1 MKKFFRYAAAIMIL
15 VAAFACQRENIPASS
30 QDEVEVTFAINT
42 ESAIAT
48 KAAPAGTGIGYADT
62 YEKELLFYVYKDG
75 VLLDQLQPEIEDF
88 QGADDLD
95 AKVSVRLVKGQDYE
109 FVFWAQAEGQSHYA
123 LTAQYPPYVTVNYD
137 ALAANDESRDAFYAV
152 AKLHIEADMGIENI
166 TLTRPFAQI
175 NVGTTQDDID
185 AAKAAGVVI
194 DNTSVTLSN
203 AATRFDL
210 FSGVASE
217 GKEFTFKAA
226 ALPQQKLNVYNKA
239 DYPTAHEYS
248 YLSMNYILV
257 ADAVTG
263 EKDQLDAYKI
273 TFLQGTREI
282 NTISIPNVPVR
293 RNWRTNII
301 GENILTDYASF
312 EITIDPDFY
321 GEYNGGIE
329 GNPFDELPYDQP
341 TVEPEPEY
349 IYLKPNS
356 NWTQANARFAV
367 YAFQDGKPE
376 KWIDMV
382 AASDS
387 DGIYEFDKAD
397 IEGYTNI
404 IFCRMNPGNANNN
417 WDNKW
422 NQTSD
427 LKVPT
432 DGTNL
437 YTVKEG
443 TWDNGGG
450 TWSTK

>member
-1 MKKFFRYAAAIMIL
+1 MKKFFRYAAAL
-15 VAAFACQRENIPASS
+15 FVFTAAFACQREALTDENLAE
-30 QDEVEVTFAINT
+30 EVEVTFAINT

-88 QGADDLD
+88 QGVDDLD

-109 FVFWAQAEGQSHYA
+109 FVFWAQAEGQSHYD
-123 LTAQYPPYVTVNYD
+123 LIAQYPPYVTVNYD

-152 AKLHIEADMGIENI
+152 ANLHVEADMGIENI

-203 AATRFDL
+203 AATRLDL
-210 FSGVASE
+210 FSGAASE

-239 DYPTAHEYS
+239 DYPAPHEYC

-321 GEYNGGIE
+321 GEYDYSYPDGGVV
-329 GNPFDELPYDQP
+329 ELPYDQNQP
-341 TVEPEPEY
+341 VDNNL
-349 IYLKPNS
+349 YLKPNS

-367 YAFQDGKPE
+367 YAFEDGKPE

-382 AASDS
+382 DSDS
-387 DGIYEFDKAD
+387 DGIYELDKAD

-404 IFCRMNPGNANNN
+404 IFCRMNPSTTANNWN
-417 WDNKW
+417 NKW
-422 NQTSD
+422 NQTAD
-427 LKVPT
+427 LTVPA

-437 YTVKEG
+437 YTVKDG

>member
-1 MKKFFRYAAAIMIL
+1 MKKFFRYAAAL
-15 VAAFACQRENIPASS
+15 FVFTAAFACQREALTDENLAE
-30 QDEVEVTFAINT
+30 EVEVTFAINT

-88 QGADDLD
+88 QGVDDLD

-123 LTAQYPPYVTVNYD
+123 LTAQYPPYVTVSYD

-152 AKLHIEADMGIENI
+152 ANLHVEADMGIENI

-203 AATRFDL
+203 AATRLDL
-210 FSGVASE
+210 FSGAASE

-321 GEYNGGIE
+321 GEYDYSYPDGGV
-329 GNPFDELPYDQP
+329 DEFPYDGSGQP
-341 TVEPEPEY
+341 VDNNL
-349 IYLKPNS
+349 YLQPND

-367 YAFQDGKPE
+367 YFFDDNGKDGWAPMADTDK
-376 KWIDMV
+376 
-382 AASDS
+382 
-387 DGIYEFDKAD
+387 DGIYEVDKS
-397 IEGYTNI
+397 EVLYTKI
-404 IFCRMNPGNANNN
+404 IFCRMNPSTTANNWN
-417 WDNKW
+417 NKW
-422 NQTSD
+422 NQTAD
-427 LKVPT
+427 LKVPA

-437 YTVKEG
+437 YTVKDG

>member
-1 MKKFFRYAAAIMIL
+1 MKKFFRFATAIMIL
-15 VAAFACQRENIPASS
+15 VAAFACQRESIPASS

-95 AKVSVRLVKGQDYE
+95 AKVTVRLVKGQDYE
-109 FVFWAQAEGQSHYA
+109 FVFWAQAEGKSHYT

-152 AKLHIEADMGIENI
+152 AKLHIEADMGIEKI

-203 AATRFDL
+203 VATKLDL

-321 GEYNGGIE
+321 GEYDYSYPDGGVV
-329 GNPFDELPYDQP
+329 ELPYDQNQP
-341 TVEPEPEY
+341 VDNNL
-349 IYLKPNS
+349 YLKPNS

-376 KWIDMV
+376 KWVNMLD
-382 AASDS
+382 SDS
-387 DGIYEFDKAD
+387 DGIYEMDKAA

-404 IFCRMNPGNANNN
+404 IFCRMNPGATANN
-417 WDNKW
+417 WSNKW
-422 NQTSD
+422 NQTAD

-450 TWSTK
+450 TWSVFE

>member
-1 MKKFFRYAAAIMIL
+1 MKKFFRYAAAL
-15 VAAFACQRENIPASS
+15 FVFTAAFACQREALTDENLAE
-30 QDEVEVTFAINT
+30 EVEVTFAINT

-88 QGADDLD
+88 QGVDDLD

-123 LTAQYPPYVTVNYD
+123 LTAQYPPYVTVSYD

-152 AKLHIEADMGIENI
+152 ANLHVEADMGIENI

-203 AATRFDL
+203 AATRLDL
-210 FSGVASE
+210 FSGAASE

-321 GEYNGGIE
+321 GEYDYSYPDGGV
-329 GNPFDELPYDQP
+329 DEFPYDGSGQP
-341 TVEPEPEY
+341 VDNNL
-349 IYLKPNS
+349 YLQPND

-367 YAFQDGKPE
+367 YFFDGNGRDGWAPMADTDK
-376 KWIDMV
+376 
-382 AASDS
+382 
-387 DGIYEFDKAD
+387 DGIYEVDKS
-397 IEGYTNI
+397 EVLYTKI
-404 IFCRMNPGNANNN
+404 IFCRMNPSTTANNWN
-417 WDNKW
+417 NKW
-422 NQTSD
+422 NQTAD
-427 LKVPT
+427 LTVPT

-443 TWDNGGG
+443 TWDKGGG

>member
-1 MKKFFRYAAAIMIL
+1 MKKFFRYAAAL
-15 VAAFACQRENIPASS
+15 LTLTAAFACQRENLATSG
-30 QDEVEVTFAINT
+30 QEEVEVTFSIST

-75 VLLDQLQPEIEDF
+75 VLLDQLQPEVEDF

-109 FVFWAQAEGQSHYA
+109 FVFWAQAEGQGHYSLNA
-123 LTAQYPPYVTVNYD
+123 AYPPVVTVNYD

-152 AKLHIEADMGIENI
+152 TKLHIEAGMGIEKV
-166 TLTRPFAQI
+166 TLSRPFAQI

-185 AAKAAGVVI
+185 AAQAAGVVI

-203 AATRFDL
+203 AATKLDL

-301 GENILTDYASF
+301 GENVLTDYAAF

-329 GNPFDELPYDQP
+329 GDPFDELPYDQP
-341 TVEPEPEY
+341 AEEPEPEY

-367 YAFQDGKPE
+367 YTWNDGGE
-376 KWIDMV
+376 IWVDMTDV
-382 AASDS
+382 DG
-387 DGIYEFDKAD
+387 DGIYEVLKSDLKA
-397 IEGYTNI
+397 NI
-404 IFCRMNPGNANNN
+404 IFCRMNPGATANN
-417 WDNKW
+417 WTNKW

-427 LKVPT
+427 LKVPA
-432 DGTNL
+432 DGNNL
-437 YTVKEG
+437 YTVAAG
-443 TWDNGGG
+443 SWDNGNG
-450 TWSTK
+450 TWSVKK

>member
-15 VAAFACQRENIPASS
+15 VAAFACQRENIPATS

-109 FVFWAQAEGQSHYA
+109 FVFWAQAEGKSHYT

-152 AKLHIEADMGIENI
+152 AKLHIEADMGIEKI

-203 AATRFDL
+203 VATKLDL
-210 FSGVASE
+210 FSGAASE

-321 GEYNGGIE
+321 GEYDYSYPDGGVV
-329 GNPFDELPYDQP
+329 ELPYDQNQP
-341 TVEPEPEY
+341 VDNNL
-349 IYLKPNS
+349 YLKPNE
-356 NWTQANARFAV
+356 NWKEAGARFAIYFWDTNV
-367 YAFQDGKPE
+367 APKWENMTDSDG
-376 KWIDMV
+376 
-382 AASDS
+382 
-387 DGIYEFDKAD
+387 DGIYEIDKSRLGD
-397 IEGYTNI
+397 CTNI
-404 IFCRMNPGNANNN
+404 IFCRMNPDNSNNDWN
-417 WDNKW
+417 TKW

-443 TWDNGGG
+443 TWDNGAG

>member
-1 MKKFFRYAAAIMIL
+1 MKKFFRYEAAIMIL
-15 VAAFACQRENIPASS
+15 VAAFACQRDNIPASS

-48 KAAPAGTGIGYADT
+48 KASPAGTGIGYADT

-109 FVFWAQAEGQSHYA
+109 FVFWAQAEGKSHYT

-152 AKLHIEADMGIENI
+152 AKLHIEADMGIEKI

-203 AATRFDL
+203 VATKLDL

-301 GENILTDYASF
+301 GENVLTDYASF
-312 EITIDPDFY
+312 NITITPDFY
-321 GEYNGGIE
+321 GEYNGGID
-329 GNPFDELPYDQP
+329 GNPFEELPYDQP
-341 TVEPEPEY
+341 EETVDNNL
-349 IYLKPNS
+349 YLKPNS
-356 NWTQANARFAV
+356 NWKVDNARFAV

-376 KWIDMV
+376 KWVNMLD
-382 AASDS
+382 SDS
-387 DGIYEFDKAD
+387 DGIYEMDKAA

-404 IFCRMNPGNANNN
+404 IFCRMNPGATANN
-417 WDNKW
+417 WTNKW
-422 NQTSD
+422 NQTAD

-450 TWSTK
+450 TWSVFE

>member
-15 VAAFACQRENIPASS
+15 VAAFACQRENIPATS

-109 FVFWAQAEGQSHYA
+109 FVFWAQAEGKSHYT

-152 AKLHIEADMGIENI
+152 AKLHIEADMGIEKI

-203 AATRFDL
+203 VATKLDL

-217 GKEFTFKAA
+217 GKEFTFKAT

-321 GEYNGGIE
+321 GEYDYSYPDGGVV
-329 GNPFDELPYDQP
+329 ELPYDQNQP
-341 TVEPEPEY
+341 VDNNL
-349 IYLKPNS
+349 YLKPNE
-356 NWTQANARFAV
+356 NWKEAGARFAIYFWDTNV
-367 YAFQDGKPE
+367 APKWENMTDSDG
-376 KWIDMV
+376 
-382 AASDS
+382 
-387 DGIYEFDKAD
+387 DGIYEIDKSRLGD
-397 IEGYTNI
+397 CTNI
-404 IFCRMNPGNANNN
+404 IFCRMNPDNSNNDWN
-417 WDNKW
+417 TKW

-443 TWDNGGG
+443 TWDNGAG

>member
-1 MKKFFRYAAAIMIL
+1 MKKFFRYAAAVIVL
-15 VAAFACQRENIPASS
+15 AAASACQRENIPAGM

-88 QGADDLD
+88 QGSADLD

-109 FVFWAQAEGQSHYA
+109 FVFWAQAEGQGHYSLNA
-123 LTAQYPPYVTVNYD
+123 AYPPVVTVNYD

-152 AKLHIEADMGIENI
+152 TKLHIEAGMGIEKV
-166 TLTRPFAQI
+166 TLSRPFAQI

-185 AAKAAGVVI
+185 AAQAAGVVI

-203 AATRFDL
+203 AATKLDL

-226 ALPQQKLNVYNKA
+226 ALPQQKLNVYDKA
-239 DYPTAHEYS
+239 DYPAAHEYS

-263 EKDQLDAYKI
+263 EKDQLASYLI

-301 GENILTDYASF
+301 GENVLTDYAAF

-321 GEYNGGIE
+321 GEYNGGI
-329 GNPFDELPYDQP
+329 GNDSFEDLPYDQ
-341 TVEPEPEY
+341 TQEPAPEY

-367 YAFQDGKPE
+367 YTWNTDDDKA
-376 KWIDMV
+376 WYDMTD
-382 AASDS
+382 ADA
-387 DGIYEFDKAD
+387 DGIYEVLKSDLKA
-397 IEGYTNI
+397 NI
-404 IFCRMNPGNANNN
+404 IFCRMNPGSAANNWN
-417 WDNKW
+417 NKW

-427 LKVPT
+427 LTVPA
-432 DGTNL
+432 DANNL
-437 YTVKEG
+437 YTITAGSWDAGSWSVK
-443 TWDNGGG
+443 
-450 TWSTK
+450 

>member
-1 MKKFFRYAAAIMIL
+1 MKKFFRYAAAVIVL
-15 VAAFACQRENIPASS
+15 AAASACQRENIPAGI

-88 QGADDLD
+88 QGSADLD

-109 FVFWAQAEGQSHYA
+109 FVFWAQAEGQGHYSLNA
-123 LTAQYPPYVTVNYD
+123 AYPPVVTVNYD

-152 AKLHIEADMGIENI
+152 TKLHIEAGMGIEKV
-166 TLTRPFAQI
+166 TLSRPFAQI

-185 AAKAAGVVI
+185 AAQAAGVVI

-203 AATRFDL
+203 AATKLDL

-226 ALPQQKLNVYNKA
+226 ALPQQKLNVYDKA
-239 DYPTAHEYS
+239 DYPAAHEYS

-263 EKDQLDAYKI
+263 EKDQLASYLI

-301 GENILTDYASF
+301 GENVLTDYAAF

-329 GNPFDELPYDQP
+329 GDPFDELPYDQ
-341 TVEPEPEY
+341 TTPEY

-367 YAFQDGKPE
+367 YFWDDN
-376 KWIDMV
+376 I
-382 AASDS
+382 AASWDNMTDS
-387 DGIYEFDKAD
+387 NGDGIYEIDKSKL
-397 IEGYTNI
+397 GNCTKI
-404 IFCRMNPGNANNN
+404 IFCRMSPNSAND
-417 WDNKW
+417 WANKW

-432 DGTNL
+432 DGKNL
-437 YTVKEG
+437 YTITAGSWDAGSWSVK
-443 TWDNGGG
+443 
-450 TWSTK
+450 

>member
-1 MKKFFRYAAAIMIL
+1 MKKFFRYAAAL
-15 VAAFACQRENIPASS
+15 FVFTAAFACQREALTDENLAE
-30 QDEVEVTFAINT
+30 EVEVTFAINT
-42 ESAIAT
+42 ESALAT
-48 KAAPAGTGIGYADT
+48 KAAPVGTGIGYADT

-88 QGADDLD
+88 QGVDDLD

-123 LTAQYPPYVTVNYD
+123 LTAQYPPYVTVSYD

-152 AKLHIEADMGIENI
+152 ANLHVEADMGIENI

-203 AATRFDL
+203 AATRLDL
-210 FSGVASE
+210 FSGTASE

-239 DYPTAHEYS
+239 DYPAPHEYC

-321 GEYNGGIE
+321 GEYDYSYPDGGV
-329 GNPFDELPYDQP
+329 DEFPYDGSGQP
-341 TVEPEPEY
+341 VDNNL
-349 IYLKPNS
+349 YLQPND

-367 YAFQDGKPE
+367 YFFDGNGKDGWAPMADTD
-376 KWIDMV
+376 K
-382 AASDS
+382 
-387 DGIYEFDKAD
+387 DGIYEVDKS
-397 IEGYTNI
+397 EVLYTNI
-404 IFCRMNPGNANNN
+404 IFCRMNPSTTAHN
-417 WDNKW
+417 WNNKW
-422 NQTSD
+422 NQTAD
-427 LKVPT
+427 LQVPV
-432 DGTNL
+432 DGTYL
-437 YTVKEG
+437 
-443 TWDNGGG
+443 
-450 TWSTK
+450 